1 MAAGTRTNPCTWPA
15 PGSRLSELQLL
26 AAVRR
31 SIREHGGEPSSCQV
45 VPGIWQLLAIDHHGP
60 RAGSPEAE
68 LASMPTPGRRTAM
81 RRWDRT
87 VEAIARR
94 APWILR
100 GMARL
105 GPVTGRR

>member
-1 MAAGTRTNPCTWPA
+1 MAETSYAKWGDLSLAYQVFGDGPVELVVVA
-15 PGSRLSELQLL
+15 PLVSHVELSWILPEFKAFSGS
-26 AAVRR
+26 A
-31 SIREHGGEPSSCQV
+31 
-45 VPGIWQLLAIDHHGP
+45 
-60 RAGSPEAE
+60 EAQ

-81 RRWDRT
+81 RRSDRA

-105 GPVTGRR
+105 APATDRR